1 MKREVTMKKILVF
14 TLFLC
19 VLASS
24 FATDYDI
31 GGGQKLILKEDGTYE
46 IITSVIDTSVVQGK
60 QYSLDMKRSLDPLIE
75 LMVLEDPSI
84 MLLGK
89 DYVASL
95 LEGMIGTEFPAVSLI
110 FISGEKVLLTIE
122 GSSPQ
127 EASYR
132 ISADNSLFIT
142 GADGEETEVGTF
154 SPDFSE
160 LRIVVEGVVLH
171 LVCQ

>member
-24 FATDYDI
+24 FAADYDI

-95 LEGMIGTEFPAVSLI
+95 LEGMI
-110 FISGEKVLLTIE
+110 
-122 GSSPQ
+122 
-127 EASYR
+127 
-132 ISADNSLFIT
+132 
-142 GADGEETEVGTF
+142 
-154 SPDFSE
+154 
-160 LRIVVEGVVLH
+160 
-171 LVCQ
+171 

>member
-75 LMVLEDPSI
+75 LMVLEDPSL

-95 LEGMIGTEFPAVSLI
+95 LEGMIGTENSGFQKRAAAGTPAAARVLFSVLNLQDTFCFLQPEKAYISKFSGCFIFPRGFAKC
-110 FISGEKVLLTIE
+110 FK
-122 GSSPQ
+122 
-127 EASYR
+127 
-132 ISADNSLFIT
+132 
-142 GADGEETEVGTF
+142 
-154 SPDFSE
+154 
-160 LRIVVEGVVLH
+160 
-171 LVCQ
+171 C